1 VPDFLNS
8 ETGWLNLTNA
18 VLGIVVLVCL
28 IVVGRAV
35 IKEIYVRAAKR
46 VRVPLEQ
53 DKHAF
58 NLQSLGITMADGGE
72 AINENKDLC
81 IKTPPDVNDPQNIVR
96 SDN

>member
-1 VPDFLNS
+1 VSDFLNS

-28 IVVGRAV
+28 VVVGRAV
-35 IKEIYVRAAKR
+35 IKELYVRAAKR
-46 VRVPLEQ
+46 SRMPLEH

-58 NLQSLGITMADGGE
+58 SLQSLGITMADGGE
-72 AINENKDLC
+72 AINENKDVR
-81 IKTPPDVNDPQNIVR
+81 IPSQPDIVDPPNIVR